1 MITVT
6 CVAGKNS
13 FCCPAMILEDAM
25 GVSFIIGDVTTLQ
38 ADAVVNVI
46 NFEMED
52 GGSVNHAIHAAA
64 GAELKEYC
72 ETTDRCPVGGAKLTP
87 AFNLPARYI
96 IHTVAPLWR
105 DGREQEEKWLAACY
119 LRSLELAAKYNCR
132 KVAIP
137 VFSAGSSG
145 FPSGKALQIAYDTCR
160 YCLIVKNIT
169 ADILLVLYARD
180 TGCNI
185 QAESTAA
192 VFNTVAEYVK
202 SHHQLEED
210 RIRMLRLAEGAKP
223 YFPEEA
229 QRIREIMMPDGAT
242 MIVVPQGA
250 SVQFS
255 ISSIPPKP
263 GNMPDREE
271 FVPEAPFTKKLLR
284 YMDAKGMTAPR
295 VYSDA
300 GYDRKLFSKIQSDPD
315 YHPRKYTVVRF
326 ALALKLDPEE
336 TEDLLNAAGFAL
348 SRSMLVDLVIAY
360 CIENN
365 MRSVWEVNSI
375 LENWG
380 LETI

>member
-1 MITVT
+1 
-6 CVAGKNS
+6 
-13 FCCPAMILEDAM
+13 M
-25 GVSFIIGDVTTLQ
+25 GVNFMIGDVTTLQ

-46 NFEMED
+46 NYAMED
-52 GGSVNHAIHAAA
+52 GGSVNHAVHTAA
-64 GAELKEYC
+64 GPELKEYC
-72 ETTDRCPVGGAKLTP
+72 ETTGRCPVGGAKLTP

-96 IHTVAPLWR
+96 VHTVAPLWR

-119 LRSLELAAKYNCR
+119 QRSLELAAKYNCR
-132 KVAIP
+132 KVAVP
-137 VFSAGSSG
+137 VFSAGCSG
-145 FPSGKALQIAYDTCR
+145 FPFGEALQIAYDTCR
-160 YCLIVKNIT
+160 YCLTEKNIT
-169 ADILLVLYARD
+169 ADILLVLYAWD
-180 TGCNI
+180 TGCNT
-185 QAESTAA
+185 QAESAA
-192 VFNTVAEYVK
+192 AMFNTVAEYVK
-202 SHHQLEED
+202 SHHQLEEG

-229 QRIREIMMPDGAT
+229 QCIREIMMPDGAT

-255 ISSIPPKP
+255 ISSIPPGP
-263 GNMPDREE
+263 GNIPDREE

-284 YMDAKGMTAPR
+284 YMDAKGMTAPM

-326 ALALKLDPEE
+326 ALALKLNPEE

-348 SRSMLVDLVIAY
+348 SRSMLADLVIAY

>member
-1 MITVT
+1 
-6 CVAGKNS
+6 
-13 FCCPAMILEDAM
+13 M
-25 GVSFIIGDVTTLQ
+25 GVSFVIGKVTTQL

-46 NFEMED
+46 NYERED
-52 GGSVNHAIHAAA
+52 GGFVSHAIHTAA
-64 GAELKEYC
+64 GPELKDYC
-72 ETTDRCPVGGAKLTP
+72 KTTDRCPIGGAKLTP

-119 LRSLELAAKYNCR
+119 LRSLELAARYNCR
-132 KVAIP
+132 KVAVP
-137 VFSAGSSG
+137 VFSAGYSD
-145 FPSGKALQIAYDTCR
+145 FPFGKALQIAYDTCR
-160 YCLIVKNIT
+160 YCLTEKNIT
-169 ADILLVLYARD
+169 LDILLVLYVWDLRY
-180 TGCNI
+180 N
-185 QAESTAA
+185 AA
-192 VFNTVAEYVK
+192 SERAAAMFNTVAEYVK

-250 SVQFS
+250 RIQYSVRS
-255 ISSIPPKP
+255 VRPEEKDL
-263 GNMPDREE
+263 PDKKD
-271 FVPEAPFTKKLLR
+271 FVPEDSFTKKLLR
-284 YMDAKGMTAPR
+284 YMDAKGMTAPM